1 MRIINIFGTIGSG
14 KTYCSKLISDRL
26 DALYIQTDLLF
37 KMSILANQDFQTK
50 AKKYWNSL
58 GVEMYVDGKYNVK
71 DITEKCFHPEIPN
84 DYSVL
89 NGYNEIVSPFL
100 ERAIHYHL
108 EVYKKDM
115 VIIESAL
122 PLNIPNTITEW
133 IQVHRPFDIMAL
145 LKRDPHRSHDLSY
158 RIYEYQIHE
167 ISSRRLMLES
177 DRSLDFST
185 VSNYCETNGFGTD
198 ENIISQFT
206 KILSKE
212 F

>member
-1 MRIINIFGTIGSG
+1 METN
-14 KTYCSKLISDRL
+14 KNEL
-26 DALYIQTDLLF
+26 
-37 KMSILANQDFQTK
+37 
-50 AKKYWNSL
+50 
-58 GVEMYVDGKYNVK
+58 
-71 DITEKCFHPEIPN
+71 
-84 DYSVL
+84 VL
-89 NGYNEIVSPFL
+89 
-100 ERAIHYHL
+100 
-108 EVYKKDM
+108 
-115 VIIESAL
+115 IESAL
-122 PLNIPNTITEW
+122 PLIMPSLIDEW
-133 IQVHRPFDIMAL
+133 IQIHRPFDIMAL